1 MVPRRALDRA
11 WTRSWNQVLESGIGT
26 RPRQSYLPLP
36 EQSATMPACA
46 GPADR
51 SGKGM
56 AATMTDKQVPG
67 GQGPPSGVDRR
78 QDRLRRALREAAR
91 GRFAELIEAEIGN
104 L

>member
-1 MVPRRALDRA
+1 M
-11 WTRSWNQVLESGIGT
+11 ESGIGT
-26 RPRQSYLPLP
+26 RPGQSYLPLP

-78 QDRLRRALREAAR
+78 QDRLRRALRENLKRRKAQAR
-91 GRFAELIEAEIGN
+91 GRNEETARPGECPGAIRKDSTHE
-104 L
+104 